1 MISQPS
7 HTEYFNFLVES
18 AAKNRD
24 PKEASTVLVESIL
37 NDAITRLID
46 IKFIILAFKK
56 LKVLDVPE
64 LDAWLN
70 KYLQN
75 LDELIVKASRPS
87 H

>member
-1 MISQPS
+1 MISQPT

-24 PKEASTVLVESIL
+24 PKEASNQLAESII
-37 NDAITRLID
+37 NDAINRLID
-46 IKFIILAFKK
+46 IKFIILAFTKM
-56 LKVLDVPE
+56 KVINAPDLE
-64 LDAWLN
+64 AWLN

-75 LDELIVKASRPS
+75 LDELITKASRPT